1 MTRMLASFQG
11 HPVANLDTSVTTE
24 PSVTGIAQSEA
35 QAELHAS
42 TGDRKGRAPPV
53 DPFSV
58 EDEAVTLDD
67 WLLALQRAATWNV

>member
-1 MTRMLASFQG
+1 MLASFQG